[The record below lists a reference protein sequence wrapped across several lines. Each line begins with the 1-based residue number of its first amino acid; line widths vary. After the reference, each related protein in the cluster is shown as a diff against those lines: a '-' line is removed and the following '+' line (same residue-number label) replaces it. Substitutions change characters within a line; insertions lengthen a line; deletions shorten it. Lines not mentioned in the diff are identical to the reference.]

1 MKVGRGTRNFLH
13 EAAMTPEEMEL
24 CLEHGAQCVD
34 TSHQE
39 GCNIISFGEWESEIL
54 RPLLYG

>member
-13 EAAMTPEEMEL
+13 KAAMTPEEMEL

-34 TSHQE
+34 TSHRKAA
-39 GCNIISFGEWESEIL
+39 ISLASVKWESEIL

>member
-1 MKVGRGTRNFLH
+1 
-13 EAAMTPEEMEL
+13 MTPEEMEL

-34 TSHQE
+34 TSHQKAA
-39 GCNIISFGEWESEIL
+39 ISLASVKWESEIL